1 MRSRIYEI
9 KLHFPKLITESGKNP
24 TVTVYADRSVELH
37 PITWA
42 RNPFQPNRNDAVK
55 ALTIARQYGYTIE
68 RRFI

>member
-9 KLHFPKLITESGKNP
+9 KLYFPELMTEGTNP

-37 PITWA
+37 PVRWA
-42 RNPFQPNRNDAVK
+42 KDWRRPTRNDAVK
-55 ALTIARQYGYTIE
+55 ALAIARQFGYVIE